1 MPLFQRSNGKLTLVR
16 PAKFVNEKEL
26 QTLIEGNLAEIFNCR
41 LVASE
46 YSTGPIHGGRI
57 DSLALSEESNPVI
70 IEYKVVESSQLVN
83 QSLYYLSWIN
93 DHRGDFEIAVQKAFP
108 HENVK
113 VDWTSIRV
121 ICIAPGYKKYDLH
134 AVQMM
139 GANIEIWQYR
149 YYSDGSL
156 FFEEV
161 FKKSVAF
168 SSSVNDSGKNPVMVA
183 AGKKAALTRASAVY
197 TVEEHIKKI
206 EPKKIRLVE
215 VLREF
220 ICGLDESVEEVPRKE
235 YIAYKVSQNFV
246 CMEIHRAKI
255 LLFLKVDPST
265 INLAENHRDVTNI
278 GHFGT
283 GNLEISIRT
292 EEDVENAKEFIQMAF
307 NNIGGN

>member
-1 MPLFQRSNGKLTLVR
+1 
-16 PAKFVNEKEL
+16 
-26 QTLIEGNLAEIFNCR
+26 
-41 LVASE
+41 
-46 YSTGPIHGGRI
+46 
-57 DSLALSEESNPVI
+57 
-70 IEYKVVESSQLVN
+70 
-83 QSLYYLSWIN
+83 LSWIN

-108 HENVK
+108 DENYT

-121 ICIAPGYKKYDLH
+121 ICIAPEYKKYDLH

-139 GANIEIWQYR
+139 GSNIELWQYR
-149 YYSDGSL
+149 YFGDGSL

-168 SSSVNDSGKNPVMVA
+168 SGSVDDSGKNPVMVA
-183 AGKKAALTRASAVY
+183 AGKKAALTRATGVY
-197 TVEEHIKKI
+197 SVEEHIKKI
-206 EPKKIRLVE
+206 ELKKKPLAE
-215 VLREF
+215 ALREF
-220 ICGLDESVEEVPRKE
+220 IGGLDESVEEVPRKD

-246 CMEIHRAKI
+246 CMEIHRTRI

-265 INLAENHRDVTNI
+265 IQLAKNQRDVTNI

-292 EEDVENAKEFIQMAF
+292 EEDVENAKEFIQVAF